1 MLDPLPDEKCA
12 EGLTGEP
19 VGEDNP
25 YCQVIAVEDHQQ
37 LPQQQELHHHA
48 AETGGQRSKDEAFV
62 HSQIPGTGR
71 PEKGDLPST
80 TLLYITVKW
89 TR

>member
-1 MLDPLPDEKCA
+1 VFNPLPDNKCTQ
-12 EGLTGEP
+12 GFDGEP
-19 VGEDNP
+19 VSKDNP
-25 YCQVIAVEDHQQ
+25 YCQVVAVKDHQQ
-37 LPQQQELHHHA
+37 LPQQQQLYHHA
-48 AETGGQRSKDEAFV
+48 AEAGGQGGKEETSA

-80 TLLYITVKW
+80 ILLYITVKW